1 MIYDVQFISQFK
13 KDLKLAKKQN
23 IKIMNLLAIIRVL
36 VNVISNRIGCSF
48 MKFGIM

>member
-1 MIYDVQFISQFK
+1 MIYDVQFTGQFK

-36 VNVISNRIGCSF
+36 VNVISNRIGC
-48 MKFGIM
+48 